1 MRRGVA
7 AVICAVLVAVVA
19 ALSFIWW
26 APAEER
32 VFLPFAS
39 SRSCVI
45 AVTDDTDFF
54 QFDTTAPVYTLIDSL
69 GLRVTKTVWVFD
81 HPEHPPSRAGLSLD
95 DPAYREWVAE
105 EGARGHEIALHSATA
120 GHDVRAAT
128 IAAFDTLE
136 SLTGAPARIVVFHST
151 NREAFYWG
159 DRRLPSPLLRWVYA
173 RRTGGSHF
181 EGDEPSSPFYWVDV
195 SRDLVAYVR
204 GYTTDDINTLA
215 VDPSMPYEDP
225 WTPDAPLW
233 CASSNGRL
241 AGEFERLL
249 APGNVERLKRKRG
262 VSLVYTHFARG
273 FTEPSQHGGSRVTRA
288 ARDVFVRCGRDPEV
302 EFAPAGEVLDRLRA
316 VQYLEDAVRAGKGG
330 PGRPT
335 VRMPPRLLGVL
346 DDISLVPSRLPASF
360 GPAPGSASGGGA
372 SAPSRGAS
380 SGGDE
385 AVVPLREW
393 LLDTGWDV
401 QAGDMTI
408 FDDARKLGLRERY
421 RMVLR
426 WLWMSIVS
434 PSRGYETGT

>member
-7 AVICAVLVAVVA
+7 AVICAVLVAVAA
-19 ALSFIWW
+19 ALLFIWW

-32 VFLPFAS
+32 VFLPFAP

-54 QFDTTAPVYTLIDSL
+54 QFDTTDPVYALIDSL
-69 GLRVTKTVWVFD
+69 GLRVTKTVWAFD
-81 HPEHPPSRAGLSLD
+81 HPEHPPRRAGLTLD
-95 DPAYREWVAE
+95 DPAYREWVAGE
-105 EGARGHEIALHSATA
+105 AAHGHEIALHSATA
-120 GHDVRAAT
+120 GHDERATT

-136 SLTGAPARIVVFHST
+136 SLTGTPARIVVFHST

-173 RRTGGSHF
+173 RRTGGSDF

-195 SRDLVAYVR
+195 SRDLVTYVR
-204 GYTTDDINTLA
+204 GYTTDEINTLA

-249 APGNVERLKRKRG
+249 AANNVERLKRQQG

-273 FTEPSQHGGSRVTRA
+273 FTEPSEHGNSRVTRA
-288 ARDVFVRCGRDPEV
+288 AREAFVRCGADSEV

-316 VQYLEDAVRAGKGG
+316 VQYLEDALRAAKGRQ
-330 PGRPT
+330 GRAT
-335 VRMPPRLLGVL
+335 VQMPPRLIGVL
-346 DDISLVPSRLPASF
+346 DDISVVPSRLPASF
-360 GPAPGSASGGGA
+360 GPASGASHQGAASASTDA
-372 SAPSRGAS
+372 RVA
-380 SGGDE
+380 
-385 AVVPLREW
+385 LREW
-393 LLDTGWDV
+393 LRDVGWDV
-401 QAGDMTI
+401 KAGDMTV
-408 FDDARKLGLRERY
+408 FDDTRKLGLRERY

-426 WLWMSIVS
+426 WLWMSFAS
-434 PSRGYETGT
+434 PSRGY